1 MSYIIQKV
9 AKVAGNVKKSAEP
22 MVELALEMYII
33 ARDFMNQ
40 IINTNFGSG
49 KLALLGGI

>member
-1 MSYIIQKV
+1 
-9 AKVAGNVKKSAEP
+9 
-22 MVELALEMYII
+22 MVELAMEMYII

-49 KLALLGGI
+49 KLAILGGIQINTPGEYSEFLPLSFEVHQ